1 MIYLLC
7 IALVYLGITSLILWM
22 NKSDFRPLSK
32 NHVTA
37 SLSTTPTVSV
47 CIPARNEE
55 QNIKRAVQS
64 VLAQGYNQIEL
75 LVLDDDSTD
84 STPQILEKLATHS
97 KKLNVIYGKSK
108 PDHWLG
114 KSWACHQLS
123 QKAQGDFLLF
133 IDADVWLEPNMVSRA
148 VTSMQKSQADFIT
161 VWPVQQMGT
170 FWEKAVIPII
180 YYGLLSLLPARYV
193 HNKPTWLPARFSHHF
208 AAACGQCM
216 MFNRKAYNA
225 IGGHQSV
232 KQDIVEDVALAKE
245 IKKAGFS
252 MRMFHGQKAASC
264 RMYISGKEMWQ
275 GFRKN
280 FLALY
285 NYSIPTFIIM
295 ALLNFIT
302 YVFPFGALLFSPVHY
317 NPTVFLLS
325 GIAVATIII
334 HRLILAEWFGW
345 SKLYAFLHPV
355 GVSWFHV
362 LGIQVLWDHFTNHNV
377 KWKER
382 PTS

>member
-1 MIYLLC
+1 
-7 IALVYLGITSLILWM
+7 M
-22 NKSDFRPLSK
+22 NKGDFKPLSK
-32 NHVTA
+32 KEVAA
-37 SLSTTPTVSV
+37 SLSTTITVSV

-55 QNIKRAVQS
+55 RNIERAVQS
-64 VLAQGYNQIEL
+64 VLDQNYSNIEL

-84 STPQILEKLATHS
+84 STPQILENIAADSNTLTVMH
-97 KKLNVIYGKSK
+97 GTPK
-108 PDHWLG
+108 PEDWLG

-123 QKAQGDFLLF
+123 QNAKGNVLLF
-133 IDADVWLEPNMVSRA
+133 IDSDVWLEPNMVSRA
-148 VTSMQKSQADFIT
+148 VTSMQNTQADFIT
-161 VWPVQQMGT
+161 VWPVQQTGT
-170 FWEKAVIPII
+170 FWEKTVIPII

-193 HNKPTWLPARFSHHF
+193 HNNPSWLPARFAHHF

-216 MFNRKAYNA
+216 MFNRKAYDA

-252 MRMFHGQKAASC
+252 MRMYHGQNAASC

-285 NYSIPTFIIM
+285 NYSVPAFIIM
-295 ALLNFIT
+295 AILNFIT
-302 YVFPFGALLFSPVHY
+302 YVFPFGALVFSPVDY
-317 NPTVFLLS
+317 NPTVLLLS

-355 GVSWFHV
+355 GVTWFHI
-362 LGIQVLWDHFTNHNV
+362 LGVQVLWDHFTDQKVH
-377 KWKER
+377 WKKR